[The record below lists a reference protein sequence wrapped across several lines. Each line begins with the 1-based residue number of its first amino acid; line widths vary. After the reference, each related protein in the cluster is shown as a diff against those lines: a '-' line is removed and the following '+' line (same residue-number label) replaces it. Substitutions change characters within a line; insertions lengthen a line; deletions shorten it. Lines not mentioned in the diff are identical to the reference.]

1 MSSPYFLMTEVKMA
15 TAKTKTDGS
24 GDDLSESSVGLVA
37 MTRDKK
43 VYPAPHTAHVHPD
56 EVINYQMGGWVRAD

>member
-43 VYPAPHTAHVHPD
+43 VHPD